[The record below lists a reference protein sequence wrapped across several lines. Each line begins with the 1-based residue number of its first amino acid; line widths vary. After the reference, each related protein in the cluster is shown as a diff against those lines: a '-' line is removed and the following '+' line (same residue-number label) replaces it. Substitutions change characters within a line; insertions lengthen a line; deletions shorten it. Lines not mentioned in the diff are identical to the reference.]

1 MAPLIEGMRWFVR
14 IAECGSFSAVAREAM
29 TNQVTVGR
37 RITMLEAHFRVTL
50 LRRSTRGLALT
61 DEGGAFLK
69 HARQILREVD
79 ALEAEIHGGG
89 RVPSGHVRIGT
100 TNSFGLHLA
109 RKLPEFHERHPGIT
123 VEMLLGDGFVNM
135 VEDGLDL
142 ALRAGQVNE
151 ATITARYVGE
161 VSRSL
166 VAAPSYLQHRPA
178 PQNVADLQQHD
189 CVLFSYG
196 ATQQVWEIG
205 GEAVRVSGTYRTNS
219 SLAQHEAVR
228 NGLGVSVF
236 AYYQVEEDIRSG
248 RLVRL
253 LPHAIVEPVPFYVT
267 YAAHQTM
274 APRTRAVM
282 NWMIAEA
289 EGLISAVQ
297 SGSSVASNDPGL
309 RTPAPT
315 PSEG

>member
-14 IAECGSFSAVAREAM
+14 IADCGSFSAVAREAM

-37 RITMLEAHFRVTL
+37 RISMLEAHFRVTL
-50 LRRSTRGLALT
+50 LHRSTRSLTLT
-61 DEGGAFLK
+61 DEGRAFLK

-79 ALEAEIHGGG
+79 ALEAEIHGSG

-100 TNSFGLHLA
+100 TNIFGCHLA
-109 RKLPEFHERHPGIT
+109 RKLPEFHKRHPGIT

-142 ALRAGQVNE
+142 ALRPGQVNE
-151 ATITARYVGE
+151 TTITARYVGD
-161 VSRSL
+161 VPRYL
-166 VAAPSYLQHRPA
+166 VAAPSYLQLRPA
-178 PQNVADLQQHD
+178 PKTATDLQDHD

-196 ATQQVWEIG
+196 STRQIWTIND
-205 GEAVRVSGTYRTNS
+205 EAVRVSGTYRTNS

-228 NGLGVSVF
+228 NGMGISAF
-236 AYYQVEEDIRSG
+236 NYFQVDEDIRSG

-253 LPHAIVEPVPFYVT
+253 LPDAIVEPVSFFIT
-267 YAAHQTM
+267 YPTNETLT
-274 APRTRAVM
+274 PRTRAVM

-289 EGLISAVQ
+289 ESLISAVQ
-297 SGSSVASNDPGL
+297 PDAVAAASEAHFSPPASV
-309 RTPAPT
+309 R
-315 PSEG
+315 SEE